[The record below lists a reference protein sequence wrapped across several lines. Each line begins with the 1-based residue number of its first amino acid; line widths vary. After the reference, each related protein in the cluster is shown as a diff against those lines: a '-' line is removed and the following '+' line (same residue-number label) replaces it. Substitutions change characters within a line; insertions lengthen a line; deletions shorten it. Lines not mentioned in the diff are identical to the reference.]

1 MSSAYI
7 HSITLN
13 VVEVAIP
20 DFTVGKIA
28 VKSIREGIFK
38 FRINKSEM
46 TMHHVDGIF
55 GLVIPDNGMIQGDIA
70 GKKGDPTGEDPT
82 LACDAMRL
90 LDLGVFPK

>member
-13 VVEVAIP
+13 VVEVAVS
-20 DFTVGKIA
+20 DFTVGKIT

-38 FRINKSEM
+38 FRINKSEV
-46 TMHHVDGIF
+46 TMHYVDGIF
-55 GLVIPDNGMIQGDIA
+55 CLVIPDNGMIQGDIA
-70 GKKGDPTGEDPT
+70 GKKGDSTREDPA

-90 LDLGVFPK
+90 LDLGIFPK